1 MKKLTT
7 ILMVVAMATGTL
19 MVGCGDPCEKAFKKW
34 KKCLKKA
41 AGEEGAKEADKN
53 KEEFMKMCKKK
64 KDAFKSCLDK
74 DSCKDFDKCVE
85 SAAK

>member
-1 MKKLTT
+1 MKKLAT
-7 ILMVVAMATGTL
+7 ILMVVAIATTPF
-19 MVGCGDPCEKAFKKW
+19 MVGCGNPCEKAFNKW
-34 KKCLKKA
+34 KKCLKEA

-53 KEEFMKMCKKK
+53 KDEFMEMCKKK
-64 KDAFKSCLDK
+64 KDTFKSCLDK